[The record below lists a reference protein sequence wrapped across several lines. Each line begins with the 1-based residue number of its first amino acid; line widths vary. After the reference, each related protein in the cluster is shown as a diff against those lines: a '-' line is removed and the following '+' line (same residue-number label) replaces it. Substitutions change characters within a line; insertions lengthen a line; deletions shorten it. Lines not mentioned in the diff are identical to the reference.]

1 MGVCTTSKA
10 GTPETY
16 TKSAT
21 ANTQA
26 VVGGL
31 PELQGSAKQVE
42 WGNNLRSNY
51 VENFNNAVNGEM
63 IYGRSPWGIQ
73 YNELTPE
80 RIEKV
85 EAIKELRTESI
96 GLLKEV
102 TSASEIIDMRN
113 SFSSQNIRRVA
124 GEIVKNKSALS
135 KLSSSG
141 RKKGIRNLAIM
152 GLGFDMQKHKLATR
166 DEIMK

>member
-1 MGVCTTSKA
+1 MGTCLASSTA
-10 GTPETY
+10 GNSAGKGKTPETY

-21 ANTQA
+21 ENTQT

-63 IYGRSPWGIQ
+63 IYGKGSKGVY

-80 RIEKV
+80 RVEKV

-96 GLLKEV
+96 SLLNEV
-102 TSASEIIDMRN
+102 TSASEIIDMRD
-113 SFSSQNIRRVA
+113 SFSSKNIKNIA

-141 RKKGIRNLAIM
+141 RKKLFVTLQLWGWDLTKRNIN
-152 GLGFDMQKHKLATR
+152 
-166 DEIMK
+166 